1 MPDSAAP
8 PAIQDLYPENLA
20 HCYGCGR
27 LNPQGHHIRTY
38 VDEAGGS
45 VSEFTPDASHIAVP
59 GFVYGGVIASLI
71 DCHSTATAAAA
82 MAAAAATAPHAS
94 PSRPPP
100 RFVTASLHVDYLRP
114 TPLGVA
120 LVVRGNAREI
130 KGRKVV
136 VESTV
141 YAGGVATARGEVV
154 AVMMPEAF
162 GQA

>member
-1 MPDSAAP
+1 MPDDPSN
-8 PAIQDLYPENLA
+8 PAIQDLYPEHLA

-27 LNPQGHHIRTY
+27 LNEHGHHIRTFQ
-38 VDEAGGS
+38 DGEQT
-45 VSEFTPDASHIAVP
+45 VSEFMPDASHIAVP

-82 MAAAAATAPHAS
+82 MAEAS
-94 PSRPPP
+94 QQPLLGPGARTPP
-100 RFVTASLHVDYLRP
+100 RFVTGSLHVDYLRP
-114 TPLGVA
+114 TPLGEA
-120 LVVRGNAREI
+120 LVVRGKAREI
-130 KGRKVV
+130 RGRKVI

-154 AVMMPEAF
+154 AVLMPDNF

>member
-1 MPDSAAP
+1 MPDSTAP

-27 LNPQGHHIRTY
+27 LNPHGHRIRTF
-38 VDEAGGS
+38 VDEQGQS
-45 VSEFTPDASHIAVP
+45 VSEFIPDSSHIAVP

-82 MAAAAATAPHAS
+82 MAAAGAAAAHAS

-114 TPLGVA
+114 TPLGAA
-120 LVVRGNAREI
+120 LVVRGSAREI

-162 GQA
+162 GQV